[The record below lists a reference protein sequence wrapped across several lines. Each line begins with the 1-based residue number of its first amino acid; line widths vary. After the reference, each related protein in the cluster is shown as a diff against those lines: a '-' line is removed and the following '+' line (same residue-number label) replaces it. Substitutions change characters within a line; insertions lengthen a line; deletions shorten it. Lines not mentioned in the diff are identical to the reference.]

1 MAESDSTTLRIAGI
15 DWATEAKDQQV
26 RTKLLDDS
34 LFARFSVD
42 CSPED
47 ATRLASTG
55 KDSDKTDAFIAA
67 LTALAYADAMG
78 RSVHRPSPEQT
89 DAARRE
95 GWIFFPK

>member
-26 RTKLLDDS
+26 RTKLLDS

-67 LTALAYADAMG
+67 LTALAYADEMG